1 MDPEK
6 RPSLL
11 ADIRLIF
18 ATILTDPGS
27 SLAYGADALIAV
39 TIVLFPISYQLGIT
53 ATLLGA
59 GTIMIVYLIALLV
72 YDLMVRHHTHDIF
85 GGGAYVSAYLTSLKI
100 RHHPRL
106 KRLMANIGK
115 LGTSSLLADFPATQA
130 ISVIAGV
137 EALSLIPVEQ
147 RLQFAFGFVL
157 FLSII
162 QKWGLGSLS
171 RFMIWP
177 IVLFYMTNLGINLV
191 GVFEILREGFEAPTI
206 TGEMREINIEHALIP
221 VLAMGIANGVT
232 IITGVEVGYSSIN
245 IPHHKGRA
253 IRISMALLFGIVS
266 VTYILQIINFI
277 GLGIAY
283 DSHIPVPLQ
292 IALHLGGEQLAL
304 AFGFLTAMILLLAA
318 QTAQSDFPLE
328 LLRASRSRFFPRG
341 LGDMAWKK
349 TSTLFNIDG
358 HNGVYN
364 PRAVVLLGILSLGIL
379 TFFPDSHQIE
389 GMYGLA
395 VVLAMNITIFS
406 FLTRQVR
413 AGRFSLL
420 TWIAFIVMH
429 AMLWNILYNKFFEGA
444 WFILVLMLIYY
455 LVFRFSESLYQKWE
469 EKLRLVPLELGL
481 WYPAFSDLPIDD
493 RHIVLVSKFHP
504 GVIHFLKQ
512 YTKSGRIPLV
522 VHFHTDAEESIPRHL
537 PDWFKFI
544 SVPPEQDTI
553 TAITR
558 YIRSRRPDRVH
569 LIPLLVEGPRSLTNL
584 FFGNSIQRLIYALSK
599 HADLQVEYNKER
611 ISFTRKELLQSMNP
625 FT

>member
-6 RPSLL
+6 KPSLF

-39 TIVLFPISYQLGIT
+39 TIVLFPVSYGLGIT
-53 ATLLGA
+53 ATLIGA
-59 GTIMIVYLIALLV
+59 GTIMLVYLTALLV
-72 YDLMVRHHTHDIF
+72 YDLMVRHHTHKIF

-106 KRLMANIGK
+106 KRMMANIGK
-115 LGTSSLLADFPATQA
+115 LGTASLLADFPATQA

-147 RLQFAFGFVL
+147 RLQFAFAFVL
-157 FLSII
+157 FLSVI

-177 IVLFYMTNLGINLV
+177 IILFYATNLGINLFGLV
-191 GVFEILREGFEAPTI
+191 EILREGFEAPII
-206 TGEMREINIEHALIP
+206 TGEIRELNIERTLIP
-221 VLAMGIANGVT
+221 VLAMGIANGAT
-232 IITGVEVGYSSIN
+232 IITGVEVGYSAIN
-245 IPHHKGRA
+245 IPYHKGRA
-253 IRISMALLFGIVS
+253 IRISMAILFAIVS

-277 GLGIAY
+277 GLGITY
-283 DSHIPVPLQ
+283 NSHIPVPLQ
-292 IALHLGGEQLAL
+292 IALHVGGEKVAL

-349 TSTLFNIDG
+349 TSTLFNIGG
-358 HNGVYN
+358 HEGVYN
-364 PRAVVLLGILSLGIL
+364 PRAVVLLAILSLGIIF
-379 TFFPDSHQIE
+379 FFPDSHQIE

-395 VVLAMNITIFS
+395 VMLAMNITIFS
-406 FLTRQVR
+406 FLVRQVR
-413 AGRFSLL
+413 ARRFSPL
-420 TWIAFIVMH
+420 TWMAFAVMQM
-429 AMLWNILYNKFFEGA
+429 MLWNILYNKFFEGA
-444 WFILVLMLIYY
+444 WFILFLMLVYY
-455 LVFRFSESLYQKWE
+455 LTFKFSESLYQKWE

-481 WYPAFSDLPIDD
+481 WYPAFADLPVDD

-522 VHFHTDAEESIPRHL
+522 VHFHTDAEEPVPKDL
-537 PDWFKFI
+537 PQWFKI
-544 SVPPEQDTI
+544 LPVPPEQDTI
-553 TAITR
+553 TAITQ
-558 YIRSRRPDRVH
+558 YIRTKRPERVH
-569 LIPLLVEGPRSLTNL
+569 LIPLLVEGPRWLTNL
-584 FFGNSIQRLIYALSK
+584 FFGNSIQRLIFALSRQ
-599 HADLQVEYNKER
+599 ADLQVEYNRER
-611 ISFTRKELLQSMNP
+611 ISFTAKELLTSMNP